1 MNISCVQ
8 KEKEKQTNKQTNKQ
22 TGKKSFTI
30 PSRSKPLMWFIITG
44 NSSYKQRL
52 FRTREDKMNY
62 NLYAVTEEE

>member
-1 MNISCVQ
+1 MSISCVQ
-8 KEKEKQTNKQTNKQ
+8 KEKEKQTNRKNQ
-22 TGKKSFTI
+22 SFRN
-30 PSRSKPLMWFIITG
+30 PSRSKPLLWFIITG

>member
-1 MNISCVQ
+1 MSISCVQ
-8 KEKEKQTNKQTNKQ
+8 KEKEKQTNR
-22 TGKKSFTI
+22 KKSLTS
-30 PSRSKPLMWFIITG
+30 PSRSKPLLWFIITG

>member
-1 MNISCVQ
+1 MSISCVQ
-8 KEKEKQTNKQTNKQ
+8 KEKEKQTNRKKQ
-22 TGKKSFTI
+22 SFTS

>member
-8 KEKEKQTNKQTNKQ
+8 KEKEKQTNKQT
-22 TGKKSFTI
+22 GKKSFTS
-30 PSRSKPLMWFIITG
+30 PSQSKPLMWFIITG
-44 NSSYKQRL
+44 NSSYRQRL